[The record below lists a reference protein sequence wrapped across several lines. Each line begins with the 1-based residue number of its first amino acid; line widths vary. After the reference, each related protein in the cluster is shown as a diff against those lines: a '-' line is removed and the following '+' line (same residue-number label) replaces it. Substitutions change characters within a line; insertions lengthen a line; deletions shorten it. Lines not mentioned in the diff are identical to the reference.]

1 MSAISGKNA
10 KVMYGSVVVADM
22 VEWSISGWTFP
33 IVKKDTAF
41 SDTVMEYDIAEP
53 GDPGTISFSGN
64 YDPADT
70 TGQLAL
76 QTVCEAGTTITN
88 LYLYANT
95 STFWRVAAGGHI
107 LVTKAMA
114 ITMPRNAYG
123 KVSFEGQVSTAALEQ
138 VGTGS

>member
-1 MSAISGKNA
+1 MSALSGKNG
-10 KVMYGSVVVADM
+10 KVMYGSEVVADM
-22 VEWSISGWTFP
+22 VEWSMSGWSFP

-41 SDTVMEYDIAEP
+41 TDTVMEYDIAEP

-70 TGQLAL
+70 NGQLAL
-76 QTVCEAGTTITN
+76 HDICVAGTEITN

-95 STFWRVAAGGHI
+95 STFWRVGSGGHI
-107 LVTKAMA
+107 LVTKASA

-123 KVSFEGQVSTAALEQ
+123 KISFEGQVSGAAMEQ
-138 VGTGS
+138 VT